1 MELQHVTHHTPRLLW
16 GTTDHMAGR
25 YDVDDSG
32 WLEVMVINGYAVF
45 MGYLL
50 MGVRT
55 LGVLIVTWTTVVL
68 LGGFVSDLQNKDF
81 WCLTAITLIQTAGLV
96 SSTYTYFFMHLDKL
110 ICNTYYLLEVTH
122 VFKNFMAGF

>member
-1 MELQHVTHHTPRLLW
+1 
-16 GTTDHMAGR
+16 
-25 YDVDDSG
+25 
-32 WLEVMVINGYAVF
+32 MVINGYAVF

-50 MGVRT
+50 MGVRA

-96 SSTYTYFFMHLDKL
+96 SSTY
-110 ICNTYYLLEVTH
+110 IVH
-122 VFKNFMAGF
+122 VSCILTN